1 MSETRYDGDACMRAI
16 EDAGWGKGFAAGNVM
31 KYVWRYEHKGG
42 IDDLKKAQW
51 YLQRLIEME
60 GRDEPARLP
69 EAETRTARSCE

>member
-1 MSETRYDGDACMRAI
+1 
-16 EDAGWGKGFAAGNVM
+16 M
-31 KYVWRYEHKGG
+31 KYVWRYERKGG

-69 EAETRTARSCE
+69 EVEA

>member
-60 GRDEPARLP
+60 ERDERLQAR
-69 EAETRTARSCE
+69 

>member
-16 EDAGWGKGFAAGNVM
+16 EDAGWGRGFAAGNVM
-31 KYVWRYEHKGG
+31 KYVWRYERKGG

-69 EAETRTARSCE
+69 EVEA